1 MSSDWAD
8 DYDDDA
14 PIPPQDG
21 NDAAGTD
28 AAAAAIDAA
37 AKRRAFGIDI
47 GQVAEQYVAQT
58 VDAQIKKQIAEV
70 AAASVQAVFTDEVIE
85 NLRERSARAAEEAL
99 RAQVEADEADT
110 TEKPAPGDG
119 TGEDGEPEPQLLF
132 GSVDEWVRV
141 WLRVTY
147 RRRIDG
153 DKTKWEPDWWRYP
166 EAVNRLDVLWRAW
179 EQMRREPGSS
189 MSGWWRDHADHHMSI
204 LLSATGPFAARGSNY
219 AKAKADE
226 PLPYE
231 APPEGLFTPEP
242 HTYRAGAP
250 VTTGPAEPGPPA
262 PQGAPAAAAGVG
274 TPAQSSPAASRGV

>member
-1 MSSDWAD
+1 MSGDWAD

-21 NDAAGTD
+21 NDVAAGDVD
-28 AAAAAIDAA
+28 AIAAA

-47 GQVAEQYVAQT
+47 GQVAEQYVAQA

-70 AAASVQAVFTDEVIE
+70 AAESVASVFTEEVLE
-85 NLRERSARAAEEAL
+85 DLRDRSARAAEEAL
-99 RAQVEADEADT
+99 RAQIEADEADT
-110 TEKPAPGDG
+110 TTQPAPDG
-119 TGEDGEPEPQLLF
+119 TGTDDEAEAEPQLLF

-153 DKTKWEPDWWRYP
+153 DKVKWEPDWWRFP

-179 EQMRREPGSS
+179 EQMRREPGAS
-189 MSGWWRDHADHHMSI
+189 MSAWWRDHADHHMAV
-204 LLSATGPFAARGSNY
+204 LMSATGPFAARGTGY
-219 AKAKADE
+219 AKATASE
-226 PLPYE
+226 PLPYQ

-242 HTYRAGAP
+242 HTYREGAAVP
-250 VTTGPAEPGPPA
+250 TTAEPGTPAPPA
-262 PQGAPAAAAGVG
+262 AGAAPAAAHTTSTA
-274 TPAQSSPAASRGV
+274 TPPTAHRGL